1 MPGKINPR
9 HVQQERRKKPGKDT
23 QQTAA
28 EKMIKIKDK

>member
-9 HVQQERRKKPGKDT
+9 HVQQERRKKPGRDT

-28 EKMIKIKDK
+28 DDKDKR